1 MTHTH
6 FAANFVILM
15 GINGLNALSRPK
27 KTVYLQGLNANWYQI
42 NTQQEDSSTY
52 KQGHSK
58 LNWTSRCFNDSL
70 GYFDKGVSRRCYYI
84 SLLDVIQVEYNGKNK
99 LDFFFLNYYYFFPA
113 ETNSQDS
120 HW

>member
-58 LNWTSRCFNDSL
+58 LIWTSRCFNDSL

-99 LDFFFLNYYYFFPA
+99 LDFFFKNYYYFFPA